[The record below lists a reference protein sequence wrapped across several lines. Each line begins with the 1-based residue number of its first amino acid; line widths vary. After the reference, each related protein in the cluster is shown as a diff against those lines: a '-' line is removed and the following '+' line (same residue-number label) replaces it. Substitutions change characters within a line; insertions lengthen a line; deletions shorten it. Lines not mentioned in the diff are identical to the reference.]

1 MLPPPLPP
9 GVGGAPRLEPAG
21 PLARARVFVRDHRK
35 LSVGGG
41 VALALLVV
49 YPFAVGALAAHLCE
63 SRLSSKLG
71 RAVTVG
77 HGRGGLGRIVLEDLT
92 IPGAAGGPPLATISR
107 LTIPFGV
114 VLGMRSAI
122 EVEGLR
128 VHAVRG
134 GDDDNL
140 DAVLEKVRGR
150 HAGEAAKPEST
161 KPDSAKRE
169 TAKREAQAESTGP
182 SSNRSSGR
190 SLPDVVFH
198 DAAIEARDTE
208 KHLQLSI
215 AGLDGELRP
224 GVRLAL
230 RMRGVKGGLVLGG
243 EGEGPHFGAD
253 ELDIETPLDGLKP
266 SGIPSLRVAG
276 GHATPLPQLSLTG
289 IAGVIGP
296 PPSGVVAPG
305 AGMVIDLRGSYGGA
319 REALWTAK
327 GHADPAHGT
336 GKLALRA
343 EQFSLGRIAEVLPP
357 SVLKPENTTLDAA
370 LDLDWAGDA
379 VSFGGELAMV
389 GLSLQSDA
397 LAADPVENVSVG
409 VTLRGTVYPLARRL
423 ELELAEARVRDVT
436 ARLSGHVALPAGTFK
451 FTNGK
456 TLSVVP
462 DIDLHFSVP
471 RVACSKLLSSIPPAL
486 VPRLQGFV
494 LQGFFA
500 ADVGFK
506 ADFANLDDLDL
517 TGKVGID
524 GCKVVKAP
532 DDVKALANPETLVI
546 NVEVPKLPGSGGQPG
561 DTDTIPVVVGPDNPD
576 FTPYD
581 QISPYLVG
589 SIMTTEDN
597 GFFKHHG
604 WVSSEF
610 KSALRKNLKG
620 GGFRLGASSI
630 TMQMTKNVL
639 LTKDKTL
646 SRKLQELFLVWY
658 LEQILPKERILELY
672 FNAIEFGPRI
682 YGIGAA
688 TRHYFGKK
696 PSELTPLEAAFFSS
710 ILPSPKRRYVQYCH
724 GALSAQWDRYVRRIL
739 AKVHERGR
747 ITDDEYATAAAQPF
761 VFDRQEATFTEKQCL
776 EWVKSMAP
784 KPEPETP
791 PDLEEGESDSDG
803 GGWSSKRL
811 KKLFSHPAAHRTP
824 TATATKAVAARSH

>member
-1 MLPPPLPP
+1 MQPPPIPP
-9 GVGGAPRLEPAG
+9 GLRRPPAEG
-21 PLARARVFVRDHRK
+21 PSGFAARARAFVQGHRR
-35 LSVGGG
+35 LSIAAGIG
-41 VALALLVV
+41 LALLVI
-49 YPFAVGALAAHLCE
+49 YPFAVGALAAHLVG
-63 SRLSSKLG
+63 SRLSAKLG

-77 HGRGGLGRIVLEDLT
+77 RGHGGLGRIVLDEVT
-92 IPGAAGGPPLATISR
+92 VAGAAGGPPLATIAR
-107 LTIPFGV
+107 LTVPFGV
-114 VLGMRSAI
+114 ALGMSSAV
-122 EVEGLR
+122 EVAGLK

-134 GDDDNL
+134 GAEDNL
-140 DAVLEKVRGR
+140 EAILTRLRGR
-150 HAGEAAKPEST
+150 KHHGDEPAPAEGGAVAPT
-161 KPDSAKRE
+161 APTSA
-169 TAKREAQAESTGP
+169 Q
-182 SSNRSSGR
+182 
-190 SLPDVVFH
+190 SLPAIILT
-198 DAAIEARDTE
+198 DASIEARDE
-208 KHLQLSI
+208 ESHLHVAI
-215 AGLDGELRP
+215 ANLDGEIRP
-224 GVRLAL
+224 GSRLAL
-230 RMRGVKGGLVLGG
+230 RMHAVKGGLALGG
-243 EGEGPHFGAD
+243 DGAGPRFGAD
-253 ELDIETPLDGLKP
+253 DLDVETPLSGMRP
-266 SGIPSLRVAG
+266 TGIPSLRVAG
-276 GHATPLPQLSLTG
+276 GQASPLPQLALTG

-296 PPSGVVAPG
+296 PPSGT
-305 AGMVIDLRGSYGGA
+305 AGPADGLIIDLRGSYGGA
-319 REALWTAK
+319 HEALWTAK

-343 EQFSLGRIAEVLPP
+343 EQFSLGRIADVLPK
-357 SVLKPENTTLDAA
+357 SVLTPANTTLDAA
-370 LDLDWAGDA
+370 LDLDWVGDA
-379 VSFGGELAMV
+379 VSFGGELAIV

-397 LAADPVENVSVG
+397 LAADPVENVSLG
-409 VTLRGTVYPLARRL
+409 VSLRGTVYPLARRL
-423 ELELAEARVRDVT
+423 ELERAEARVRDVT

-456 TLSVVP
+456 ALSVVP

-471 RVACSKLLSSIPPAL
+471 RVSCSKLLSSIPPAL

-506 ADFANLDDLDL
+506 ANFANLDDDLDL

-561 DTDTIPVVVGPDNPD
+561 ETDTLPVVVGPDNPD
-576 FTPYD
+576 FAQYD

-610 KSALRKNLKG
+610 KSALRRNLKG

-658 LEQILPKERILELY
+658 LEQVLPKERILELY

-696 PSELTPLEAAFFSS
+696 PADLTPLEAAFFSS

-724 GALSAQWDRYVRRIL
+724 GSLTAQWDRYIRRIL

-747 ITDDEYATAAAQPF
+747 ITDDEYAAYSVQPF
-761 VFDRQEATFTEKQCL
+761 VFDRREASFTEKQCL
-776 EWVKSMAP
+776 DWVKSMAP

-791 PDLEEGESDSDG
+791 PDLEEGDG
-803 GGWSSKRL
+803 DADAGGWPQKRL
-811 KKLFSHPAAHRTP
+811 RKLFSQHTVAHHAPGPAPA
-824 TATATKAVAARSH
+824 KSIAARTH

>member
-1 MLPPPLPP
+1 VQPPPIPP
-9 GVGGAPRLEPAG
+9 GLRGPRDQG
-21 PLARARVFVRDHRK
+21 PSTFAARARAFVQGHRR
-35 LSVGGG
+35 LSIAAGVG
-41 VALALLVV
+41 LALLVI
-49 YPFAVGALAAHLCE
+49 YPFAAGAVAAHLVE
-63 SRLSSKLG
+63 SRLSAKLG

-77 HGRGGLGRIVLEDLT
+77 HGRGGFGRIVLEEVT
-92 IPGAAGGPPLATISR
+92 VAGAAAGPPLATIAR
-107 LTIPFGV
+107 LTVPFGV
-114 VLGMRSAI
+114 ALGMSSTV
-122 EVEGLR
+122 EVAGLK

-134 GDDDNL
+134 GAEDNL
-140 DAVLEKVRGR
+140 EAILTRLRGR
-150 HAGEAAKPEST
+150 KHHGDEPAPAEGGSAAP
-161 KPDSAKRE
+161 SA
-169 TAKREAQAESTGP
+169 AQ
-182 SSNRSSGR
+182 
-190 SLPDVVFH
+190 SLPAITLT
-198 DAAIEARDTE
+198 DASIEARDE
-208 KHLQLSI
+208 ESHLHVAI
-215 AGLDGELRP
+215 ANLDGEIRP
-224 GVRLAL
+224 GARLAL
-230 RMRGVKGGLVLGG
+230 RMHAVKGGLALGS
-243 EGEGPHFGAD
+243 EGAGPRFGAD
-253 ELDIETPLDGLKP
+253 ELDVETPLSGMRP
-266 SGIPSLRVAG
+266 TGIPSLRVAG
-276 GHATPLPQLSLTG
+276 GQASPLPQLALTG

-296 PPSGVVAPG
+296 PPSGTAG
-305 AGMVIDLRGSYGGA
+305 AADGLIIDLRGSYGGA
-319 REALWTAK
+319 HEALWTAK

-343 EQFSLGRIAEVLPP
+343 EQFSLGRIAEVLPK
-357 SVLKPENTTLDAA
+357 SVLTPANTTLDAA
-370 LDLDWAGDA
+370 LDLNWVGDA

-409 VTLRGTVYPLARRL
+409 VSLRGTVYPLARRL
-423 ELELAEARVRDVT
+423 ELERAEARVRDVT

-506 ADFANLDDLDL
+506 ANFANLDDDLDL

-546 NVEVPKLPGSGGQPG
+546 NVEVPKLPGSGGAPG
-561 DTDTIPVVVGPDNPD
+561 ETDTMPVVVGPDNPD

-610 KSALRKNLKG
+610 KSALRRNLKG

-696 PSELTPLEAAFFSS
+696 PADLTPLEAAFFSS

-724 GALSAQWDRYVRRIL
+724 GSLSQQWDRYVRRIL

-747 ITDDEYATAAAQPF
+747 ITDDEYAATAGQPF
-761 VFDRQEATFTEKQCL
+761 VFDRGEASFTEKQCL
-776 EWVKSMAP
+776 EWVKSMAAR
-784 KPEPETP
+784 PEPETP
-791 PDLEEGESDSDG
+791 PDLDEGDNDADA
-803 GGWSSKRL
+803 GGWPQKRL
-811 KKLFSHPAAHRTP
+811 RKLFSQHTAPHHPPGPAPA
-824 TATATKAVAARSH
+824 KSIAARTH